1 MRTVAARVRPCDAAW
16 LGPYDASR
24 VDERQPVSAELAL
37 DLGTA
42 WTRIA
47 DASGALVV
55 EEPTVAAVDHDS
67 GRVIAFG
74 KEALGHGARASGR
87 VSIQRPMRHGQL
99 VDIDLV
105 EAVLAEALRRAGV
118 SRLSHPKVLVCTHV
132 GATKVQNRALERA
145 IRRAGAKGVLFLA
158 QPTACAI
165 GAGLSIDEPTGSMV
179 TDVGAGTTDV
189 GVLALGGLVVAES
202 FAGGADD
209 FDEAIR
215 TYLARERGLLVD
227 LSTAEAARIEIGSV
241 LPGAAGAHVEVAGR
255 DVKTGRQTS
264 ALVESSEIEPILDE
278 LVTPILDAV
287 VTVITKAPPELVN
300 DLLSSGVL
308 LAGGGALVRGFD
320 ERLAKATGLPV
331 HVASDG
337 GRAAILGARALPGDR
352 RRALLRRQ
360 RCSLSVV
367 PRISAAAW
375 RVCQS

>member
-1 MRTVAARVRPCDAAW
+1 MFLCPDARNV
-16 LGPYDASR
+16 
-24 VDERQPVSAELAL
+24 VSAELAL

-47 DASGALVV
+47 DASGALIV
-55 EEPTVAAVDHDS
+55 EEPTIAAIDRDS

-74 KEALGHGARASGR
+74 SEALGHGARASGR
-87 VSIQRPMRHGQL
+87 IRIQRPMRNGQL

-165 GAGLSIDEPTGSMV
+165 GAGLSIDDPTGSMV
-179 TDVGAGTTDV
+179 ADVGAGMTDV
-189 GVLALGGLVVAES
+189 GVLALGGLVVAAS
-202 FAGGADD
+202 FPRGADD

-215 TYLARERGLLVD
+215 TYLARERGILVD
-227 LSTAEAARIEIGSV
+227 RSIAEAVRIEIGTVSADA
-241 LPGAAGAHVEVAGR
+241 PDANAEVAGR
-255 DVKTGRQTS
+255 EVKSGRQTGTVVG
-264 ALVESSEIEPILDE
+264 ALEIRPILEE
-278 LVTPILDAV
+278 LITPILDAV
-287 VTVITKAPPELVN
+287 VTVITGAPPELVN

-308 LAGGGALVRGFD
+308 LAGGGALLRGLD
-320 ERLAKATGLPV
+320 ERLAKVTGLPV

-337 GRAAILGARALPGDR
+337 GRAAVLGAA
-352 RRALLRRQ
+352 
-360 RCSLSVV
+360 RCLGIADGLSYAVSV
-367 PRISAAAW
+367 ARS
-375 RVCQS
+375 R